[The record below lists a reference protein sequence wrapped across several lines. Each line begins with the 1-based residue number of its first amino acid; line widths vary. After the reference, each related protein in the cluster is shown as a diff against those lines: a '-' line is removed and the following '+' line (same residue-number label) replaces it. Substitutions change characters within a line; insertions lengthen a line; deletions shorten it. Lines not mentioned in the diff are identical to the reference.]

1 MKKSEWFPGVL
12 EQFRESYEFKQ
23 CKRADGSIYGIPDS
37 SSCVMGKE
45 YNPQEVKNA
54 KKDLFASVDKMMKS
68 LGDLDEFNKA
78 LAEFTRANYIL
89 QKDNPDL
96 GKLPL
101 QASSGGAAAKI
112 LTRAV
117 KAVSGIATTKL
128 MQNLYQKKNLPPIN
142 PVTAKK

>member
-23 CKRADGSIYGIPDS
+23 CKKADGSIYGIPDS

-45 YNPQEVKNA
+45 YKPQEIKNA
-54 KKDLFASVDKMMKS
+54 EKDLFASVDKMMKS

-78 LAEFTRANYIL
+78 LAEFTRANFIL
-89 QKDNPDL
+89 RTDSPDL

-112 LTRAV
+112 LSNAL
-117 KAVSGIATTKL
+117 KAVSGIGATKL
-128 MQNLYQKKNLPPIN
+128 MQNLYQRKQTTPIN

>member
-1 MKKSEWFPGVL
+1 VKKSEWFPGVL

-23 CKRADGSIYGIPDS
+23 CKKADGSIYGIPDS

-45 YNPQEVKNA
+45 YKPQEIKNA
-54 KKDLFASVDKMMKS
+54 EKDLFASVDKMAKS
-68 LGDLDEFNKA
+68 LGDLGEFNKA

-89 QKDNPDL
+89 QMDSPDL

-101 QASSGGAAAKI
+101 QASSGAAATKI
-112 LTRAV
+112 VGRAV
-117 KAVSGIATTKL
+117 KALTGIGVTKIA
-128 MQNLYQKKNLPPIN
+128 QSLYQKKRTAPIN

>member
-23 CKRADGSIYGIPDS
+23 CKKADGSIYGIPDS

-45 YNPQEVKNA
+45 YKPQEIKNA
-54 KKDLFASVDKMMKS
+54 EKDLFASVDKMTKS

-78 LAEFTRANYIL
+78 LAEFTRANFIL
-89 QKDNPDL
+89 QQDNPDL

-101 QASSGGAAAKI
+101 QASSGGAAAKV
-112 LTRAV
+112 LARAV
-117 KAVSGIATTKL
+117 KAISGIATTKL
-128 MQNLYQKKNLPPIN
+128 MQNLYQKNNTPTIN